1 MINKIEE
8 WGKWARHHKDDLGS
22 QSAWLSVMRDNVQ
35 MHKGVRYCITDE
47 QALAVDEAVCK
58 LYRYS
63 PALGNVLTL
72 RFLFDVRPVEISQNY
87 AVARNGGYVSKDK
100 VYQML
105 AEAQG
110 FVMGALIDYED

>member
-22 QSAWLSVMRDNVQ
+22 QSAWLSVMRDNVE
-35 MHKGVRYCITDE
+35 MHKGVRYCITDDE
-47 QALAVDEAVCK
+47 ALAVDNAVCK

-100 VYQML
+100 AYQML

-110 FVMGALIDYED
+110 FVMGALIDFDE